1 MTQET
6 PEAPAPIRRCANCGA
21 ELRPNDRFCGEC
33 GLPVYV
39 APAQEAK
46 PVESPAETSPTPP
59 PTTPTVPATLPPPLP
74 PKTSSGTWAVVVG
87 VVLLLIGLASCAI
100 GALVIAFMPS
110 IESDPD
116 IITTFQTGSGLC
128 CILPALLLIVAGG
141 VVWYVWGRKKA

>member
-6 PEAPAPIRRCANCGA
+6 PEAPAPVRRCANCGA

-46 PVESPAETSPTPP
+46 PVESPPETSPTPP
-59 PTTPTVPATLPPPLP
+59 PTTPTVPAAPPP

-100 GALVIAFMPS
+100 GALVIAFMPQ
-110 IESDPD
+110 IEPDPD
-116 IITTFQTGSGLC
+116 IVSFVQAVSGFC
-128 CILPALLLIVAGG
+128 CVLPALLLAVAGG